1 MRVLATLIAMLLV
14 GMPHTGTPKDL
25 PEDDGRIVSARE
37 LLTVE
42 ADEGITVVDWN
53 AVLVSSEGDAYD
65 AFYLYAE
72 IRNDGNQAVWLLGR
86 LQYLDA
92 QGEERSERMTGGF
105 FPGYLEPGQTGY
117 LTTDYN
123 HWLWNRWAT
132 PDTLS
137 EIRLTVESN
146 ETDFFRETSWYRLP
160 ATAMYLPQGARVEE
174 TGDGLRV
181 SWRNETGLMLPNPS
195 VAVGAY
201 DAEGRLL
208 YVLADEVTTGNSGHD
223 CYVPD
228 GSGFALELTLEA
240 AEVREYLERR
250 GDVAAEYRGIVYG
263 RLRP

>member
-1 MRVLATLIAMLLV
+1 MRVLALVIALLMGLPHN
-14 GMPHTGTPKDL
+14 GMPKETQG
-25 PEDDGRIVSARE
+25 DGDRAVPALE

-53 AVLVSSEGDAYD
+53 VVPAASEGDAYD
-65 AFYLYAE
+65 AFYLFAE

-86 LQYLDA
+86 TQFLDA
-92 QGEERSERMTGGF
+92 QGEELRKSVTEEF
-105 FPGYLEPGQTGY
+105 FPRYLAPGQTGY
-117 LTTDYN
+117 LTTAYDS
-123 HWLWNRWAT
+123 WLWNRRAT

-137 EIRLTVESN
+137 EIRLTMESD
-146 ETDFFRETSWYRLP
+146 EAHFFRQTYWYGLP
-160 ATAMYLPQGARVEE
+160 ATAMYLPRGARVEE

-240 AEVREYLERR
+240 EVREYLERR